1 MAVGHFKG
9 VENFNKSLC
18 QAFVV
23 KSYYFAQVIPHY
35 VSSIVV
41 NLVMKFRPKHCL

>member
-9 VENFNKSLC
+9 VENFNKSLR

-41 NLVMKFRPKHCL
+41 NFGDEVSA